1 MSFDGVTYEPDID
14 HDRLTGQ
21 LAAVKQLMADGEWRT
36 LDDISFVVNGSVS
49 GISARL
55 RDLRKKRFGSHT
67 VERRRTETPGVFE
80 YRLIVNT

>member
-1 MSFDGVTYEPDID
+1 MSFDGVTYDPELD
-14 HDRLTGQ
+14 HDRLRSQ
-21 LAAVKQLMADGEWRT
+21 LAAVKQLMVDGEWRT

-67 VERRRTETPGVFE
+67 VERRRAETPGVFE